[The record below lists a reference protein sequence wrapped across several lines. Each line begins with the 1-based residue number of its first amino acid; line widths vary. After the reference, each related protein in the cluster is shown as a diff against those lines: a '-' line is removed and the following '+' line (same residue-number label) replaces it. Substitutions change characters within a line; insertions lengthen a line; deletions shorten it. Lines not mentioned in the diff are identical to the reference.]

1 MNRIERLIKAFAV
14 FWATVAIVLLVGLL
28 FGSKLGAQEI
38 KDMSDPSKTVKEDLL
53 FTHGKPN
60 GMFWRTSSESEK
72 LHILIG
78 FRMGSE
84 SVNDLNEEKHQVMPD
99 ASLRTIMEMLD
110 SFYRKDENSAIPIK
124 FGVFAMGVQYESGD
138 LKALDEGL
146 KLVRKWAAAPEK
158 GEK

>member
-14 FWATVAIVLLVGLL
+14 FWATVAFVLLVGLL
-28 FGSKLGAQEI
+28 FGSKLGAQEA
-38 KDMSDPSKTVKEDLL
+38 KDMSDPTKVVSEDRL

-60 GMFWRTSSESEK
+60 GMFWRTSSDSEK

-84 SVNDLNEEKHQVMPD
+84 SVNDLNEEKHYVMPD
-99 ASLRTIMEMLD
+99 ASLRTICDMMD
-110 SFYRKDENSAIPIK
+110 SFYKKEENLAIPIK
-124 FGVFAMGVQYESGD
+124 YAVFAMGVQYESGD

-146 KLVRKWAAAPEK
+146 RMVRRWAAQPEK
-158 GEK
+158 GDR